1 MLNSQRLK
9 KKAKGESTGKH
20 AQMKVLI
27 KNHQRQIRIS
37 LRRLQRDSLHLLRA
51 FNTQKA
57 ELGILLVN
65 DRGMK
70 KLNHLHRGIDR
81 TTDVLSFPIFN
92 DIKEIPGDRETLLG
106 DVVINLHA
114 AERQSAL
121 YNHALSSEVRRLL
134 IHGFLHLLGYDHE
147 RSLYQEKKMRKM
159 EKELQDALAA
169 MD

>member
-1 MLNSQRLK
+1 
-9 KKAKGESTGKH
+9 
-20 AQMKVLI
+20 
-27 KNHQRQIRIS
+27 
-37 LRRLQRDSLHLLRA
+37 
-51 FNTQKA
+51 
-57 ELGILLVN
+57 
-65 DRGMK
+65 MK
-70 KLNHLHRGIDR
+70 KLNHIHRGIDK

-121 YNHALSSEVRRLL
+121 YKLALPGEVRRLL

-147 RSLYQEKKMRKM
+147 RSLYHEKKMRKM